1 MVGVDVAINTGNFMY
16 FLPLRVLRDKAHLL
30 SPDTLR
36 KCYEVYSHEMLNV
49 HLGQGLDICW
59 HSKQLHDHSREPS
72 VENYLQMCA
81 NKTGALARMSAKLSA
96 LICGGT
102 DPQVEAI
109 GIFAESIG
117 IAFQIQDDILNV
129 QTDNLL
135 SNNKGGVGEDIHE
148 GKRTIMVIHCFN
160 NAPQEDAKRLKEILS
175 LHTNDRELILEAI
188 DILKRNGSIEFAK
201 KKANQLITDA
211 WAQVDPLLP
220 NSPAKNKLKALVDYL
235 IERDV

>member
-1 MVGVDVAINTGNFMY
+1 MFI
-16 FLPLRVLRDKAHLL
+16 
-30 SPDTLR
+30 
-36 KCYEVYSHEMLNV
+36 
-49 HLGQGLDICW
+49 
-59 HSKQLHDHSREPS
+59 
-72 VENYLQMCA
+72 
-81 NKTGALARMSAKLSA
+81 
-96 LICGGT
+96 
-102 DPQVEAI
+102 
-109 GIFAESIG
+109 
-117 IAFQIQDDILNV
+117 
-129 QTDNLL
+129 
-135 SNNKGGVGEDIHE
+135 NKGGVGEDIHE